1 MLKTNQAGITTGYQ
15 KKPCLNPKDP
25 DCPLTAPNKGAAHVR
40 DIGAVLT
47 GGCYGFASNSMHYPE
62 DIIIGGVEK
71 NKSGIITKATALQS
85 SVLLMGEQQ
94 LYEFYA
100 NTYKTHHVDWTLDKA
115 RQVLDTWKSLFTD
128 RLEMYMELEHKEN
141 PVARRYSVTSFTDT
155 TLKDIMSYFSR
166 LNPINITIAYSVLIF
181 IFLCRYFRW
190 DRSRWDIT
198 RLMIIIFFF
207 AYLAMA
213 VWAGLGACALFG
225 LSFNALTAQILPF
238 IILGYIHHSMNM
250 VLDTMRSKYV
260 RDQDELDQVA
270 EGLKQTG
277 GWLILEELCMLIA
290 FGGASIIP
298 IPALRYF
305 VLQVV
310 VLSVFILYSVIAVM
324 HAFLAIEIRVS
335 IIQTYPELLPP
346 SYPSSR
352 YYLLNFFYHIIFFST
367 SKWVGIKKLDF
378 RAGTRLPTEQPIC
391 GNLRQH
397 PNYAY
402 SHCMTRIPLST
413 FGQKPIT
420 QQQQQQQQQ
429 PSKNSQPSY
438 CKCVD
443 SATTVD
449 AGGDNNELIRWCLKC
464 GGDKRMQAEG
474 ESIDIFCERGIEK
487 DGDFAAAIDDLK
499 KTNQQSQIKSTKIP
513 KLKNI
518 FVFSVNKFVQKIYL
532 PLIECK
538 LVSWSAVLFLI
549 ALIVVSIMGA
559 RRVQDGLK
567 LTDLVPRDT
576 VEHQFLVDRKKYFN
590 GYNILAVTKGNFDYP
605 NNQRLLSDYHK
616 AFTSV
621 ESIKKNDDGGM
632 PDFWLIKFCTWLT
645 GLQEAFDRDLKN
657 GCITRETWHANA
669 SSEAIL
675 AYKLLVQTGKVDNP
689 VDKSLVLT
697 TRLVDDQCIINPKP
711 FYNYLTA
718 WVTNDPLMYGQ
729 SQAELRPEPRNWLHD
744 PKDVE
749 LKIPKSQPLI
759 YAQVPFLLTNVE
771 TTSKMVAAM
780 NEIREICRKFEA
792 LGLPNYPTGIPFT
805 FWEQYVNLFFY
816 QILAHLIVYAGIFLV
831 ITIFFLNL
839 WSGALVVGQLMCMS
853 LQLYGSLG
861 WFNLQFN
868 AIPAAIIVFS
878 NGIWAC
884 NLTLMLVV
892 SRN

>member
-1 MLKTNQAGITTGYQ
+1 MRGIG
-15 KKPCLNPKDP
+15 
-25 DCPLTAPNKGAAHVR
+25 TA
-40 DIGAVLT
+40 LT

-71 NKSGIITKATALQS
+71 SKSGLITKAAALQS
-85 SVLLMGEQQ
+85 SVLLMGDQQ

-100 NTYKTHHVDWTLDKA
+100 NTYKTHHIEWNLDKA
-115 RQVLDTWKSLFTD
+115 RQVLDSWKGLFTD
-128 RLEMYMELEHKEN
+128 RLQMYIELESREN

-166 LNPINITIAYSVLIF
+166 LDATNITIVYSVLIV
-181 IFLCRYFRW
+181 IYLCRYFRW
-190 DRSRWDIT
+190 DRSRWDVT
-198 RLMIIIFFF
+198 RLMMIMFTF
-207 AYLAMA
+207 AFMVMA

-225 LSFNALTAQILPF
+225 LSFNALTAQIMPF
-238 IILGYIHHSMNM
+238 IIIGYIHHSMNM
-250 VLDTMRSKYV
+250 VLDTMRSRYV
-260 RDQDELDQVA
+260 REQDELDQVA

-277 GWLILEELCMLIA
+277 SWLLLQELCVLIA

-310 VLSVFILYSVIAVM
+310 VLSVFILYAVIVVM

-352 YYLLNFFYHIIFFST
+352 FYLLNFIYHIIFFST

-378 RAGTRLPTEQPIC
+378 RAGVRLPTKQPIC

-402 SHCMTRIPLST
+402 SNCMTRVPLTT
-413 FGQKPIT
+413 FGQT
-420 QQQQQQQQQ
+420 STTEQQQQQQQQSSNT
-429 PSKNSQPSY
+429 SKPSY
-438 CKCVD
+438 CQCVD
-443 SATTVD
+443 SPTS
-449 AGGDNNELIRWCLKC
+449 AGDDNNELTRWCTKC

-474 ESIDIFCERGIEK
+474 E
-487 DGDFAAAIDDLK
+487 AIDNFREKGMEDIEADTVVTVEDIK
-499 KTNQQSQIKSTKIP
+499 KTNNHQPDQAMPTKTP

-518 FVFSVNKFVQKIYL
+518 CVFSVNKFVQRVYL
-532 PLIECK
+532 PFIEYKLI
-538 LVSWSAVLFLI
+538 SWLAILLLI
-549 ALIVVSIMGA
+549 ASIVVSIMGA

-605 NNQRLLSDYHK
+605 NNQRLLSEYHK

-632 PDFWLIKFCTWLT
+632 PDFWLIKFCVWLK
-645 GLQEAFDRDLKN
+645 GLQTAFDNDLKN

-711 FYNYLTA
+711 FYNYLSA

-729 SQAELRPEPRNWLHD
+729 SQAELRPEPRVWLHD

-749 LKIPKSQPLI
+749 LKIPKSQPLV

-771 TTSKMVAAM
+771 TTTKMVAAM

-831 ITIFFLNL
+831 ISIFFLNL

-868 AIPAAIIVFS
+868 AIPAVIIVFS

-892 SRN
+892 SVNIIVGGRWRL